1 MRLEGKVAL
10 ITGASQGIGQ
20 EIAIHL
26 ASEGADIIVD
36 YRSDADLTG
45 ANQTKAAIEKTGRQ
59 CLLVEADLSKSAEI
73 EALIEAGF
81 KKMGGLDVLINNAG
95 IERYASFW
103 EMEEKDLD
111 DVLNVNLR
119 GVILT
124 TQGFVK
130 HLIAEKKPGKVI
142 NLSSVHEELP
152 FPHFTSYCVSKG
164 GIKMMT
170 RNLAIELAPFG
181 ITINSI
187 APGAIET
194 PINSKLL
201 HDKEKLDALLN
212 NIPLRRL
219 GTPRDV
225 SNVAV
230 FLASSESDYMTGTT
244 VFVDGWLLWNY
255 QEQ

>member
-244 VFVDGWLLWNY
+244 VFVDGGLLWNY

>member
-1 MRLEGKVAL
+1 
-10 ITGASQGIGQ
+10 
-20 EIAIHL
+20 
-26 ASEGADIIVD
+26 
-36 YRSDADLTG
+36 
-45 ANQTKAAIEKTGRQ
+45 
-59 CLLVEADLSKSAEI
+59 
-73 EALIEAGF
+73 
-81 KKMGGLDVLINNAG
+81 MGGLDVLINNAG

-244 VFVDGWLLWNY
+244 VFVDGGLLWNY